1 MTIQNT
7 RSWLV
12 LHASRDLYK

>member
-12 LHASRDLYK
+12 LHVSHDMYK

>member
-12 LHASRDLYK
+12 LHASRDMYK